1 MSDVLADLYQDV
13 VLDHCRHPR
22 HRGALLHPTHS
33 AEGDNPLCGDRV
45 RVELLLEG
53 ETITG
58 TAFSG
63 EGCAISTASA
73 SLLMESLVGRT
84 RTEARD
90 LMEKFRASLVDDVP
104 ADPEVLGSNV
114 ALLGVR
120 AYPMRVKCA
129 TLAWHTAMAALAG
142 GPQQSG
148 QPDLGLDSHQ

>member
-1 MSDVLADLYQDV
+1 MSEALADLYQEV

-22 HRGALLHPTHS
+22 HRGTLEQPTHS

-45 RVELLLEG
+45 RIELRLEG
-53 ETITG
+53 GTIVAA
-58 TAFSG
+58 AFSG

-73 SLLMESLVGRT
+73 SLLMDSLIGHST
-84 RTEARD
+84 SEARD
-90 LMEKFRASLVDDVP
+90 LMEQFRASLVEGAP
-104 ADPEVLGSNV
+104 ADAQVLGANA

-142 GPQQSG
+142 PPHAAGG
-148 QPDLGLDSHQ
+148 QAVDLRP